1 MNLIPFPA
9 ERRARDEAVK
19 LAKLYHYR
27 PLVTIQLVRA
37 AVRQARALLPA
48 DAARVVVKAP
58 DAPVGAA

>member
-1 MNLIPFPA
+1 VNLIPFPT

-19 LAKLYHYR
+19 LAKLYHYG
-27 PLVTIQLVRA
+27 PIFTVQLIRA